1 MKRSIAAGLLLL
13 LAHGAAMAGEPAAVK
28 VSKVLTTTTTVTGQK
43 LVLPGQNA
51 QLLVTTL
58 EIAPGARLPRHM
70 HPYPRYAYVLEGN
83 LTVDYEGTGPQHY
96 RKGDFIVEAVNT
108 WHFGMNSGTIPL
120 RLLVIDQVEAGKSNM
135 IMAK

>member
-1 MKRSIAAGLLLL
+1 MKRLIAAGLLML
-13 LAHGAAMAGEPAAVK
+13 LALGSARAEEPAAIK

-43 LVLPGQNA
+43 LVLPGPDA
-51 QLLVTTL
+51 QLVATIID
-58 EIAPGARLPRHM
+58 IAPGARLPRHM

-108 WHFGMNSGTIPL
+108 WHFGMNSGTTPV